1 MKAVPERGNRQ
12 GTRWT
17 MVHHQTVVHGRWFI
31 LKNVGGRWFGGR
43 WFFRGRRFGGRWF
56 WWTTVWWTMVLVD
69 GGFGER
75 WFWWTMVLVD
85 AGFGERWFAAF
96 KIIKNI
102 KDFQES
108 VHEFSKIFAC
118 GGQLSGGL
126 FFILCTGSSL
136 VTFLLPI
143 CKLCDHLLS
152 TVENP
157 LYF

>member
-1 MKAVPERGNRQ
+1 MDDGLVDDGFFVDD
-12 GTRWT
+12 GL
-17 MVHHQTVVHGRWFI
+17 VDDG
-31 LKNVGGRWFGGR
+31 FG
-43 WFFRGRRFGGRWF
+43 GRRFGGR
-56 WWTTVWWTMVLVD
+56 
-69 GGFGER
+69 R
-75 WFWWTMVLVD
+75 FWWTMVLVD

-136 VTFLLPI
+136 VTFEI
-143 CKLCDHLLS
+143 DYQ
-152 TVENP
+152 TVVHQTIVHQTVVHQNMWAFRGNSRHDRS
-157 LYF
+157 LFGHSRGAKN

>member
-1 MKAVPERGNRQ
+1 MVW
-12 GTRWT
+12 WT
-17 MVHHQTVVHGRWFI
+17 MVFS
-31 LKNVGGRWFGGR
+31 
-43 WFFRGRRFGGRWF
+43 
-56 WWTTVWWTMVLVD
+56 WTTVWWTMVLVD
-69 GGFGER
+69 DGFGER